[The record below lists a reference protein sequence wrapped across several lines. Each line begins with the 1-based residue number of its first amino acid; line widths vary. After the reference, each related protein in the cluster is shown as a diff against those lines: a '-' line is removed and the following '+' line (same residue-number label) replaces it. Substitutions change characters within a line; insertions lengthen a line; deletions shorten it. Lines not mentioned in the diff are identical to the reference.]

1 MTEQKSGLTREGAIA
16 LTAAT
21 VLLVTA
27 GIVAIVVGAW
37 QPAAI
42 GALLFLGVIVV
53 GSVADRLHL

>member
-1 MTEQKSGLTREGAIA
+1 MTEQKPGLTREGAIA

-21 VLLVTA
+21 VLLVAA

-42 GALLFLGVIVV
+42 GVLLFLGVIVV
-53 GSVADRLHL
+53 GSVADRLRS